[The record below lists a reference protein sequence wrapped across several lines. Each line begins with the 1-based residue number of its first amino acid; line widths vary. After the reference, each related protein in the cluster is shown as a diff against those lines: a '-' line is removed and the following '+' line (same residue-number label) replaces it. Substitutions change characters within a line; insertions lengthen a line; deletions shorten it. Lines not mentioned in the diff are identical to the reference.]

1 MKKEPGELLSI
12 IESVYKMALL
22 LREHNKESDKT
33 TDILVLYME
42 GIIRSLRSGYFF
54 SHGKEIV
61 KNLSDAFSEGQ
72 MKSKLWLIQTLK
84 ERDLRSL
91 GCVFFCAGWYG
102 SLAFFLLTDRWFSLK
117 RCLLFEKDPLSVR
130 VSEDLNRCFVKKD
143 WKFKAVLRD
152 IQDLD
157 YSIAR
162 FQTLRADGTAQE
174 IQAVPDTIINTACE
188 HIENFDLWWSRLPTG
203 KLIIL
208 QNNDYFS
215 LPEHINCVSSLK
227 EFKKQ
232 APMDVLYEGALDLG
246 DYRRFLL
253 IGRKNG

>member
-1 MKKEPGELLSI
+1 MNTHSLLKALYR
-12 IESVYKMALL
+12 VALL
-22 LREHNKESDKT
+22 LRELKREPGEITST
-33 TDILVLYME
+33 LLLYIEGVMRVLQREYFRSNSE
-42 GIIRSLRSGYFF
+42 VII
-54 SHGKEIV
+54 
-61 KNLSDAFSEGQ
+61 KNLSDAFSDGQ
-72 MKSKLWLIQTLK
+72 MKSKLWLIEALK
-84 ERDLRSL
+84 ESNLSSL

-102 SLAFFLLTDRWFSLK
+102 SLAFFLLTDRWFSLN

-130 VSEDLNRCFVKKD
+130 VSEDLNRCFVKTD

-157 YSIAR
+157 YSVAR

-174 IQAVPDTIINTACE
+174 IRAVPDTIINTACE
-188 HIENFDLWWSRLPTG
+188 HIENFDSWWSLLPDG

-208 QNNDYFS
+208 QNNDYFG
-215 LPEHINCVSSLK
+215 LPEHINCVSSLE

-232 APMDVLYEGALDLG
+232 APMDILYEGALNLG

-253 IGRKNG
+253 IGRKTG